1 LLEDTYLTSGDAD
14 TIFNWPRVLE
24 RRKWVWC
31 HCVENTGNCER
42 ELGVVVDCGGPLDQ
56 ANFAGS
62 GAGIFG
68 ADVVR
73 ALLCFG
79 GLKGF

>member
-1 LLEDTYLTSGDAD
+1 MPYDSPVRYGDQRCSNDAGLFDVTGLSLEFWQAVGVPDKAD
-14 TIFNWPRVLE
+14 W
-24 RRKWVWC
+24 
-31 HCVENTGNCER
+31 
-42 ELGVVVDCGGPLDQ
+42 
-56 ANFAGS
+56 AGS